1 MTMLKS
7 LPRGLPA
14 LWAAMAVACASPAP
28 CSDEPPR
35 VAAASPSLLAEHCLE
50 CHGPD
55 DAQASFRVDTLTR
68 AIDTIEMAE
77 RWQKVLNALNSG
89 EMPPADAK
97 SIDPARKIEL
107 LDDLSH
113 AMVAARK
120 SLAEQGDDT
129 LLRRLNRR

>member
-55 DAQASFRVDTLTR
+55 DAQASFRVDTLPF
-68 AIDTIEMAE
+68 
-77 RWQKVLNALNSG
+77 LH
-89 EMPPADAK
+89 
-97 SIDPARKIEL
+97 ARCG
-107 LDDLSH
+107 DSQC
-113 AMVAARK
+113 AP
-120 SLAEQGDDT
+120 LAW
-129 LLRRLNRR
+129 